1 MKILAI
7 RFIIIFI
14 CYLPKVIFG
23 QYQAPPIFNQTEKL
37 LQSQPDSA
45 FKILNKLLQ
54 KSLQKK
60 DEMKTAICYRQI
72 GLIFYNQG
80 AFTQALDCYNKAGK
94 IFKNSNKLYYAEILN
109 KIGQTYYYNVK
120 RKTALSN
127 YQKALVIFQKSKD
140 KKGIAETY
148 GLIGQIYEKD
158 EKLDSALTFQNIALK
173 QYNQLNDRNGL
184 AKINENLGSVYEDKN
199 EFKIALAYY
208 QKALTINQK
217 EKNQI
222 AQIEIL
228 NNLGDMYRKTS
239 QFDTALAYSFKAKN
253 WALKYKDF
261 YELSSAYRD
270 IAKTYSFMGRADS
283 AYFYSLEE
291 KKIYAQIFT
300 ESSNKQ
306 MALLETIF
314 SFQEKDQEISNLE
327 NEKRVNRIII
337 FGTIVIILLVVVIG
351 FYIINKQKIKISN
364 ESKLLESK
372 RVLHETEKKA
382 LEIDINNKLIKED
395 HLKLELELKSK
406 ELTTHTLHIIQ
417 KNQLLE
423 ELKSKLNLILKDEKR
438 DQKKE
443 IKTVLSLIN
452 QSNHQDNNWEDF
464 RIIFEQVHEKFFIE
478 LKRKAN
484 NLTPADFRL
493 LALFKMNLSSSDI
506 ATILGISQDSLRT
519 SRYRLR
525 QKLNLDEGENLLQF
539 IQKL

>member
-1 MKILAI
+1 MKILAVK
-7 RFIIIFI
+7 FIIIFI
-14 CYLPKVIFG
+14 CCLPKVIFG

-45 FKILNKLLQ
+45 FKMLNKLLQ
-54 KSLQKK
+54 ESLQKK

-80 AFTQALDCYNKAGK
+80 AFTQALDCYNKSGK
-94 IFKNSNKLYYAEILN
+94 IFKNSNDLYYAEILN

-127 YQKALVIFQKSKD
+127 YNKALMIFKKSNH

-148 GLIGQIYEKD
+148 GLIGQIYEK
-158 EKLDSALTFQNIALK
+158 EKKLDSALYFQNIALK
-173 QYNQLNDRNGL
+173 QYNQLNDWNGL
-184 AKINENLGSVYEDKN
+184 AKINENLGSIYEDKSD
-199 EFKIALAYY
+199 FKVAFNFY

-239 QFDTALAYSFKAKN
+239 QFDIALTYSFRAKN

-270 IAKTYSFMGRADS
+270 IAKTFSFMGRADS

-314 SFQEKDQEISNLE
+314 SVQEKDQEISNLE

-337 FGTIVIILLVVVIG
+337 FGTIVIIILVIVIG
-351 FYIINKQKIKISN
+351 FNIINKQKIRIDN

-372 RVLHETEKKA
+372 RILHETEKRA
-382 LEIDINNKLIKED
+382 LEIEISNKLIKED

-423 ELKSKLNLILKDEKR
+423 ELKSKLNIILKDEKR

-443 IKTVLSLIN
+443 IKTVLGLIN
-452 QSNHQDNNWEDF
+452 QSNNQDNNWEDF
-464 RIIFEQVHEKFFIE
+464 RIIFEQVHEKFFTE
-478 LKRKAN
+478 LKIRSN
-484 NLTPADFRL
+484 NLTPSDFRL
-493 LALFKMNLSSSDI
+493 LALFKMNLGSSDI

-525 QKLNLDEGENLLQF
+525 QKLNLAEGENLLQF
-539 IQKL
+539 IQQL